1 MVAAPKIYIYFCWK
15 IYRTILREFTTRAIS
30 GILFVAVIV
39 VAVQNPY
46 TFFGI
51 LFGFGIESLVEFNR
65 LIQQKNRL
73 SYVIFSLLFVLFGF
87 WDLIFS
93 TPKGLDESSQ
103 ILQVLSIFV
112 LSFLIRD
119 LFSKKSLP
127 KLLTNRFINTTFYIS
142 SGLVFLYLIANNFGR
157 YNPNIILGMFTLIW
171 INDSFAYLVG
181 KNFGRQKLF
190 ESISPKKTVE
200 GFLGGVFFAALGSY
214 LIFTITNELEFSN
227 WLIISVIVSIFGT
240 IGDLIES
247 KYKRQ
252 AEVKDSGSLIPG
264 HGGILDRLDSAIVAA
279 PFVYLFLRI
288 LNYVS

>member
-1 MVAAPKIYIYFCWK
+1 MFVILMVTAAQFKYM
-15 IYRTILREFTTRAIS
+15 
-30 GILFVAVIV
+30 
-39 VAVQNPY
+39 
-46 TFFGI
+46 FFGI
-51 LFGFGIESLVEFNR
+51 LFVFGILSLIEFNK
-65 LIQQKNRL
+65 LIHQKNTL
-73 SYVIFSLLFVLFGF
+73 SYLIFAVLLTLFGL
-87 WDLIFS
+87 WREILS
-93 TPKGLDESSQ
+93 THKGLDELSQ

-112 LSFLIRD
+112 LTFLIRD
-119 LFSKKSLP
+119 LFSKRSLP

-142 SGLVFLYLIANNFGR
+142 SGIIFLFLIAYNFGN
-157 YNPNIILGMFTLIW
+157 YTPKIILGMFALIW

-190 ESISPKKTVE
+190 ESVSPKKTVE
-200 GFLGGVFFAALGSY
+200 GFLGGVFFSAIGSY
-214 LIFTITNELEFSN
+214 LIYLITEELKFSN
-227 WLIISVIVSIFGT
+227 WLIISVLVSVFGT

-252 AEVKDSGSLIPG
+252 AQVKDSGSLIPG